1 MKTIHYTILL
11 FLMGTFCYSQDI
23 ISKKNGSDLKVK
35 IIEVGTL
42 NIVYKELDNLEGP
55 THSLEKS
62 EIYKITYNNGKTEL
76 LGKYQ
81 HADEAKSFIVGKINE
96 FGLDRDK
103 DNVRLNAEFDGNYI
117 KINST
122 NKKKRSINDAELW
135 DLSRVVEF
143 HNVSIRKNNI
153 VYLNIVTYKTKNNK
167 AELDKL
173 VIKMTDYDAAINVLD
188 AMKDLKIMLKED

>member
-1 MKTIHYTILL
+1 
-11 FLMGTFCYSQDI
+11 MGTFCYSQDI

-35 IIEVGTL
+35 IIEVGTS

-62 EIYKITYNNGKTEL
+62 EIYKIIYNNGKTEL

-81 HADEAKSFIVGKINE
+81 HADEAKSFIVDKIND
-96 FGLDRDK
+96 FGVDRDK
-103 DNVRLNAEFDGNYI
+103 DDVRLNATFDGNYI
-117 KINST
+117 QINSI
-122 NKKKRSINDAELW
+122 NKKKRSVDDGEVW

-167 AELDKL
+167 TELGNSL
-173 VIKMTDYDAAINVLD
+173 
-188 AMKDLKIMLKED
+188 LK